1 MKNLRRIEDMF
12 KKEFLLGI
20 DIEEIITTTILN
32 SKFLIVYMPYRE
44 NLEEPVREDEIDALL
59 EKNGIETK
67 YLWETGTESA
77 NHPFCPNGMVSVL
90 IFREDDEKGY
100 NEYLDQTGCR
110 VDYEEEIHQQRWF

>member
-1 MKNLRRIEDMF
+1 MKNLRRIENML

-44 NLEEPVREDEIDALL
+44 NLEKPVREDEIDALL
-59 EKNGIETK
+59 EKNGIETR

-77 NHPFCPNGMVSVL
+77 NHPFALMG
-90 IFREDDEKGY
+90 
-100 NEYLDQTGCR
+100 
-110 VDYEEEIHQQRWF
+110 W